1 MGKLYVIYRDRGS
14 TESCHDAEQ
23 LLHQSLQHITD
34 SEFIHADISNYAEIF
49 NRILQENDEGGLLI
63 VDAGDRFVADY
74 VEKLWLIF
82 QAGKVLSGWIRQL
95 LTSFY
100 YAKNDWK

>member
-14 TESCHDAEQ
+14 TETCHDAEQ

-63 VDAGDRFVADY
+63 VDAGMYLKTLMR
-74 VEKLWLIF
+74 LIF

-100 YAKNDWK
+100 